1 MKKWLERIIKRVL
14 LFGWRITPERFKQN
28 KKVKKVLWFGLRMY
42 NIRNLNLTGVF
53 TLVIRENRVLLVN
66 KEVGVDPGWQIP
78 GGGLKRGN
86 LPEKGAVKELFEET
100 GIRAAELEFLGISS
114 SPENRNLM
122 IVYIGHGLVGST
134 EPCVQDTF
142 EISEARWVPIE
153 EALEKLIELEP
164 HRLFLEKAIG
174 K

>member
-1 MKKWLERIIKRVL
+1 MKEWLKRITKRVL
-14 LFGWRITPERFKQN
+14 LFGWRITPRWLKENER
-28 KKVKKVLWFGLRMY
+28 VLWFGLRMW

-53 TLVIRENRVLLVN
+53 TLVIHENRVLLIN
-66 KEVGVDPGWQIP
+66 KRLGVVLGWQIP

-100 GIRAAELEFLGISS
+100 GIRAGELELLGITS

-122 IVYIGHGLVGST
+122 IVYIAHYLVGST
-134 EPCVQDTF
+134 KPCVQDTF

-153 EALEKLIELEP
+153 EALEKLIES
-164 HRLFLEKAIG
+164 HRLFLEKAIR

>member
-1 MKKWLERIIKRVL
+1 
-14 LFGWRITPERFKQN
+14 
-28 KKVKKVLWFGLRMY
+28 MY

-53 TLVIRENRVLLVN
+53 TLVIHEKQVLLVD

-78 GGGLKRGN
+78 GGGLKRGK
-86 LPEKGAVKELFEET
+86 LPEDGALNELYEET
-100 GIRAAELEFLGISS
+100 GIRAAELELLGISS

-122 IVYIGHGLVGST
+122 IAYIAHYLVGGT

-153 EALEKLIELEP
+153 EALKLIVIEP
-164 HRLFLEKAIG
+164 HRRFLEKATE